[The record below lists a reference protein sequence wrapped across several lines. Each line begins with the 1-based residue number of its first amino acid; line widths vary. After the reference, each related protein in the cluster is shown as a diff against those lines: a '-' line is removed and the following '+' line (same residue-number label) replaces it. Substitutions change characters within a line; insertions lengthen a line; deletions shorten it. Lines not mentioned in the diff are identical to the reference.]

1 MTSIR
6 YYLIC
11 VFLILGLTLVISW
24 VRQTRTRKEF
34 LQIMIWVTASL
45 VGAFFLLMGLSEL
58 LVFLDIAE
66 SGFL

>member
-45 VGAFFLLMGLSEL
+45 VGAFFLLMGLSEM